1 MIRSYLNQEAMWHR
15 ATGKL
20 NENAEPVYAAPKT
33 ISVRWEG
40 KRRLVRSKDG
50 REVVSEARVFCI
62 EAVQTGDLLEYGG
75 RAWPVI
81 AVFIVPGL
89 NGGINHYEVAL

>member
-1 MIRSYLNQEAMWHR
+1 MIHSYLNQEAVWHR
-15 ATGKL
+15 ATGGL
-20 NENAEPVYAAPKT
+20 NENAEPIYADPKT

-62 EAVQTGDLLEYGG
+62 ETVQTGDLLEYGG

-89 NGGINHYEVAL
+89 SGEINHYEVAL

>member
-1 MIRSYLNQEAMWHR
+1 MISAYLNQKAIWHK

-20 NENAEPVYAAPKT
+20 NENAEPIYADPKT

-62 EAVQTGDLLEYGG
+62 ETVQTEDLLEYGG

-81 AVFIVPGL
+81 AVSIVPGL
-89 NGGINHYEVAL
+89 SGRTHHYEVAL